1 MQANGGSEA
10 PPSPTPGDLSNSAI
24 KMPSLNGPLGHI
36 RQKPSRVGLGDRQYS
51 YDITT
56 GPSARVVPR
65 SNPSPSLLHARQHSE
80 GAGIME
86 KSTPTISGTGRNASV
101 SSFDQSTITST
112 SGLEGSGPPR
122 RRHGHGHSHAHS
134 HHHHPSPA
142 DPVPPKPASMMS
154 IRLQF
159 RLAVDW

>member
-1 MQANGGSEA
+1 MQANGGSED
-10 PPSPTPGDLSNSAI
+10 PPSPTPGDISNSAI

-56 GPSARVVPR
+56 GPSGRVVPR
-65 SNPSPSLLHARQHSE
+65 SNPSPSLLHSRQHSE

-86 KSTPTISGTGRNASV
+86 KSTPTILGTGRNASV
-101 SSFDQSTITST
+101 SSFDQSTMTSM

-134 HHHHPSPA
+134 HHHHPSHA
-142 DPVPPKPASMMS
+142 DPAAPKPASMMS
-154 IRLQF
+154 IRLEF
-159 RLAVDW
+159 RLGN